1 MSEDL
6 NKKINQITSML
17 GQEKIPDNIKN
28 LLSNLANATNANN
41 SNDTDESY
49 KTLTRVKNI
58 MDRLNA
64 SNHDDRVILLNAVKP
79 FVNLSRQKKLEGLIK
94 ILKMVSLSSLLD
106 ENSFGN
112 I

>member
-6 NKKINQITSML
+6 NKKINQITSIL

-28 LLSNLANATNANN
+28 LLSNLSNATNADT
-41 SNDTDESY
+41 SNENDESY
-49 KTLTRVKNI
+49 QTLKRVKTI
-58 MDRLNA
+58 MERLNA
-64 SNHDDRVILLNAVKP
+64 RNHDDRVILLNAVKP
-79 FVNLSRQKKLEGLIK
+79 FLNLSRQKKLDGLVK

-106 ENSFGN
+106 ENQFGN